1 MRNSR
6 KYINP
11 SINANRNI
19 FISRDLTPSAFIL
32 FPSDIS
38 GFSTASTSFTINNI
52 NSPVLIG
59 YITSTNTNSHT
70 LEFFKNSR
78 LINSYTISS
87 RVSTIRVLSEYFEN
101 GDTLTITASGALQAS
116 YNLTVS
122 SLSLTILNFVVE
134 NISSTITVNLN

>member
-19 FISRDLTPSAFIL
+19 FTSRDLTPSAFTV

-38 GFSTASTSFTINNI
+38 GFSTASTSFTINDI

-59 YITSTNTNSHT
+59 YQTSADTNSHT

-78 LINSYTISS
+78 LINSYTIIG
-87 RVSTIRVLSEYFEN
+87 RVSNSVLSEYFEN
-101 GDTLTITASGALQAS
+101 GDTLTITASGASLAS

-122 SLSLTILNFVVE
+122 SLSLTILNAVAT
-134 NISSTITVNLN
+134 NISVTIAVNLN

>member
-19 FISRDLTPSAFIL
+19 FISRDLTPSTFIP
-32 FPSDIS
+32 FPSEIS
-38 GFSTASTSFTINNI
+38 DFSTASSSFTINNI

-59 YITSTNTNSHT
+59 YLTSANTNSHT

-78 LINSYTISS
+78 LINSYTISD

-101 GDTLTITASGALQAS
+101 GDTLTITASGALLAS
-116 YNLTVS
+116 YDLTVS
-122 SLSLTILNFVVE
+122 SLSLTILNFLVA
-134 NISSTITVNLN
+134 NISSTIAVNLN